1 VEPPGAVSVGI
12 VDIVEFHGAHLL
24 SKNIFYHRGGGSSRR
39 ISLTQPAAADTMDP
53 AIIRRIFP
61 MANEELLNEEEI
73 SILSLT
79 DEEGNEVEF
88 ELIDSVDFEGKEY
101 LILLPPEEEASEV
114 VILEVEPHKDGS
126 ESYLTVDD
134 ERVLNEV
141 FAVFKERFAE
151 FFTFEE

>member
-1 VEPPGAVSVGI
+1 
-12 VDIVEFHGAHLL
+12 
-24 SKNIFYHRGGGSSRR
+24 
-39 ISLTQPAAADTMDP
+39 
-53 AIIRRIFP
+53 

-88 ELIDSVDFEGKEY
+88 ELIDSVDFEGVEY

-114 VILEVEPHKDGS
+114 VILEVEPHTDGT

-141 FAVFKERFAE
+141 FKVFKERFAD
-151 FFTFEE
+151 FFTFED

>member
-1 VEPPGAVSVGI
+1 
-12 VDIVEFHGAHLL
+12 
-24 SKNIFYHRGGGSSRR
+24 
-39 ISLTQPAAADTMDP
+39 
-53 AIIRRIFP
+53 
-61 MANEELLNEEEI
+61 MANEELLNEEEV

-88 ELIDSVDFEGKEY
+88 ELIDSVDYEGVEY

-114 VILEVEPHKDGS
+114 VILEVEPHTDGT

-134 ERVLNEV
+134 ESVLNEV
-141 FAVFKERFAE
+141 FKVFKERFAD

>member
-1 VEPPGAVSVGI
+1 
-12 VDIVEFHGAHLL
+12 
-24 SKNIFYHRGGGSSRR
+24 
-39 ISLTQPAAADTMDP
+39 
-53 AIIRRIFP
+53 
-61 MANEELLNEEEI
+61 MANEELMNEEEI

-88 ELIDSVDFEGKEY
+88 ELIDSVDFEGVEY

-114 VILEVEPHKDGS
+114 VILEVEPHEDGT
-126 ESYLTVDD
+126 ESYLSVDD

-141 FAVFKERFAE
+141 FNVFKERFAD